1 MDEWLP
7 LAGVFL
13 VVTGLL
19 LGLYLLFRRRPQPD
33 RLRAADLDGD
43 EPPRPAVFGKLT
55 SPLAEQLPP
64 RPAVRAELVQELR
77 SAGFYRPTA
86 LTDYLAVRTVL
97 VLLPVIAAGLLA
109 LLVEPAL

>member
-55 SPLAEQLPP
+55 SPLALRRSLENVFEPP
-64 RPAVRAELVQELR
+64 SIIMCLGREVE
-77 SAGFYRPTA
+77 T
-86 LTDYLAVRTVL
+86 TV
-97 VLLPVIAAGLLA
+97 A
-109 LLVEPAL
+109 